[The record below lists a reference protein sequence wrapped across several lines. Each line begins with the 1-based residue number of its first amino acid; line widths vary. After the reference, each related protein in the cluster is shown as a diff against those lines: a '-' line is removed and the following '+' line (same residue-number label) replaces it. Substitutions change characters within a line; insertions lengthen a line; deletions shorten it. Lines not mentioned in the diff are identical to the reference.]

1 MLVCLLQV
9 SLAIASTFNLRVE
22 VTPHGAGTL
31 NISGGTYEEGSK
43 VNLRTSGNT
52 GYVFKGW
59 YEGETLLSSSK
70 KFDYTMPSEDVMVQ
84 ARYEYDPTVP
94 GNPAMPDTTTYYSFT
109 AQISPIGAG
118 SLNTTKGKYAAGT
131 SINLKASSNTGYQ
144 FIGWQ
149 NEKEETLSTS
159 TSFKYTMPNYDSQL
173 TALYV
178 FDPSVPANPDSM
190 ATLYTVTV
198 ACKPVGSGTFNTTSA
213 TVEEGGSIRL
223 YAYTNTGYNFLRWE
237 NEAGETISTAQNF
250 YYVIPHGNSKVYG
263 IFEYDPAV
271 PGNPVKNYWNK
282 ELGEVIVDDFTA
294 GSLGSAVSAVID
306 GSNRNDV
313 AMITVAGRMNDKDF
327 GIANNYTNCTLLDLS
342 RVSGITQVPSYAFDY
357 TNLESVYLPA
367 TIEKIGYRAFYEC
380 KQLSSLTVYAMMPPS
395 LENDVFTNVPDG
407 LVVYVPASAIT
418 QYQDAAGWKDFTI
431 LPIQE
436 DIRSLSVSL
445 PEGTNAS
452 DYAQMWLELTNT
464 KSGQRMHYI
473 MTEREVYSF
482 ANIIRNTSWN
492 VTLRNERGD
501 VFGKIDNV
509 EVKDEDVSVTFA
521 SLSKPQTVTLS
532 VLAPD
537 GQDVTGQTQV
547 TWTDGSGNYLSQGA
561 SLAGLP
567 IGYQASYSMV
577 LSQDLALAYETPL
590 LTDYVVTDGNNNVT
604 CRLTAIPQVQISGK
618 VKDVATG
625 LPLSGATVSAS
636 QTFGGKYSK
645 TVNAKTDGN
654 GTFTLAVA
662 KVPTSIAFAA
672 SDYIS
677 QTRDMLESE
686 LGEVN
691 ELEDVQLKS
700 IAGAT
705 ISVEFTYKT
714 VEGETQNWYR
724 DYQNVNYT
732 LYNIKKQRAI
742 SQFNVQY
749 PQIVLLEEVDD
760 GDGLRLTVTSRTN
773 AFKPVEA
780 IATIADQKASVIFDI
795 VELGKIQATFASTG
809 NTSVVGSLYDAAG
822 KLIKTYDY
830 SEASLTIS
838 DLADGRYTLV
848 SMGSSRLFNTI
859 YDLLQLPQTGL
870 AEGADYVQNVVE
882 VKSGQ
887 VSAVSINEVPTL
899 DESKLYYTG
908 DNTSFTVNKPSIVA
922 GNYLTLTG
930 RIDFKQA
937 YATSVSNVQMII
949 DLPESCEFV
958 ENSVIVGNQ
967 VGSYTLIDKRII
979 IPMNRFTD
987 RVRFCVIPTLGGEY
1001 APNAFAQFDLN
1012 GGTVMQPIGSAHYT
1026 AKDLSITVPSTVAK
1040 TTIAVSGTA
1049 IGTSIV
1055 DIYDNGVLIGQT
1067 SSLANGLW
1075 TATCELAD
1083 AYNLSNH
1090 NINAQVTTKSGLVL
1104 KTETMSCVY
1113 DRNAIQ
1119 VSTVTM
1125 INTAH
1130 TSANLDL
1137 HDYVTVFDFQ
1147 NPPTSIPAYWYW
1159 PSYPDFTF
1167 IVDFTNNDSTI
1178 VNDVVLYVYCDN
1190 GNVVPLYPT
1199 YDAKQDKWVVK
1210 GKFDSFSLPT
1220 NVSVDF
1226 TCNTKTY
1233 LDAQKIAHAGDDFKE
1248 VSANYFEAMKKLRE
1262 LLSSFSEMTEDDY
1275 QQLCEAMEID
1285 YDSPGSLIDDDDVDF
1300 TGWTQ
1305 EQIDAY
1311 LDKEAQEMRAELDG
1325 MMEQMALYD
1334 KWFEMPKQ
1342 LEQVFGDGA
1351 TYSIGDCSGLSP
1363 EQLVADGYVPIETTE
1378 GTFVYLLTSDEEVT
1392 LVVFEEDL
1400 RISVRMPQTAVARLR
1415 ALTRAP
1421 IPDTFSEV
1429 YGWIAQA
1436 RELVN
1441 TLYQDFL
1448 RRMMIPE
1455 QLLNDQITKLEK
1467 YIARCERY
1475 LAMCDYGSNRWK
1487 YWDQIIKDTKV
1498 TLATTRT
1505 VLRYARPLLRIL
1517 TRCIPVADYLM
1528 TLNDCYA
1535 TAEELLGIYASIPE
1549 PCPDDQSNAN
1559 WCKAEDIG
1567 ILLVVG
1573 GMALTDVVAE
1583 ISGDIEIIT
1592 GAASSVATGGASL
1605 AVTGWGLVKK
1615 IAAQVGKC
1623 CINLLAQKVGI
1634 KHLRNKVNKLKCKN
1648 PEPPKPPL
1656 PPCPNVPNVK
1666 DPSGYVY
1673 EGVSSNRIA
1682 GVTATAYYKE
1692 TVEDMYGDLHEN
1704 IVKWDASEYAQENP
1718 LFTDEYGM
1726 YAWDVP
1732 NGLWQV
1738 KFEKEGYET
1747 TYSEWLPVPPPQLD
1761 INIAMKQN
1769 VQPNVKLARAFED
1782 AVEVEFDKYMMPE
1795 LLTTDNIAVIQNGSP
1810 VEGTIEL
1817 LNSEAATEGSE
1828 ETFASKV
1835 RFNAA
1840 QPFTEQEITLT
1851 VNNRVKSYAG
1861 IRMQDSYQQSFTIE
1875 QEIRQIA
1882 CESQMA
1888 VDYGKNARFTVSVL
1902 PASASRGKVLTVKT
1916 SSPMILGVETEQVVI
1931 NNDGSAEIVVSGELP
1946 GTAALT
1952 FSVEGSDKTATT
1964 IANIEM
1970 SAGSVATPTAD
1981 IASGTLLNVG
1991 SKIELSSETDGATIY
2006 YTTDGSCPCD
2016 EATRLEYSEPIVI
2029 TRGVVIKAIAV
2040 KNGMDDSEV
2049 AEFTYGL
2056 IGDANGDGVVDV
2068 ADVVAVVNKILN
2080 KASGNFNEAAANVN
2094 GDEGIDVADVVGIV
2108 NIILGKR
2115 TSARGE
2121 KTDVVMTD
2129 NDRVSLCNLEDG
2141 SLSLCLENE
2150 GSYVA
2155 AQFDIRLSDGQQLE
2169 GISLN
2174 NGRAD
2179 GHCLT
2184 YSQVE
2189 PNLWRVLIYSM
2200 DGAAL
2205 RGNDGELLNIRV
2217 IGSVSIGQIF
2227 FVMPDMGK
2235 RQFSPLDSQ
2244 LTGIGSYGIL
2254 QSPADVYSTDGRLV
2268 KKQATS
2274 LRGLPKGVYI
2284 IRGQKFVNW

>member
-1 MLVCLLQV
+1 MKYIQPRLLSMTFALLSFLLMQSALTAEAQDHQLNV
-9 SLAIASTFNLRVE
+9 TAKPAIAGSFNQHAATLAAGESIHLYAYANSSFTFVNWVDE
-22 VTPHGAGTL
+22 KGTV
-31 NISGGTYEEGSK
+31 ISEQMDFT
-43 VNLRTSGNT
+43 
-52 GYVFKGW
+52 
-59 YEGETLLSSSK
+59 
-70 KFDYTMPSEDVMVQ
+70 YTMPERDVQ
-84 ARYEYDPTVP
+84 LTATYEYNPANP
-94 GNPAMPDTTTYYSFT
+94 GNPAT
-109 AQISPIGAG
+109 
-118 SLNTTKGKYAAGT
+118 
-131 SINLKASSNTGYQ
+131 
-144 FIGWQ
+144 
-149 NEKEETLSTS
+149 
-159 TSFKYTMPNYDSQL
+159 
-173 TALYV
+173 
-178 FDPSVPANPDSM
+178 
-190 ATLYTVTV
+190 
-198 ACKPVGSGTFNTTSA
+198 
-213 TVEEGGSIRL
+213 
-223 YAYTNTGYNFLRWE
+223 
-237 NEAGETISTAQNF
+237 
-250 YYVIPHGNSKVYG
+250 
-263 IFEYDPAV
+263 
-271 PGNPVKNYWNK
+271 NYWNK
-282 ELGEVIVDDFTA
+282 ELGEVIVDDFKPGQLQTA
-294 GSLGSAVSAVID
+294 VMNAIGN
-306 GSNRNDV
+306 SNTTDV
-313 AMITVAGRMNDKDF
+313 AMITVAGVMNSNDF
-327 GIANNYTNCTLLDLS
+327 GIVNNCTNCSLLDLS
-342 RVSGITQVPSYAFDY
+342 RVSGITQVPSYAFDC

-380 KQLSSLTVYAMMPPS
+380 KQLSSLIIYAMMPPA
-395 LENDVFTNVPDG
+395 LENNVFTNVPDG

-418 QYQDAAGWKDFTI
+418 QYQETAGWKDFTI

-436 DIRSLSVSL
+436 DIRSISVSL
-445 PEGTNAS
+445 PEGSNAS

-464 KSGQRMHYI
+464 KSGQRMHYV
-473 MTEREVYSF
+473 MTSRTLYSF

-501 VFGKIDNV
+501 VFGQIDNV

-532 VLAPD
+532 VVTPD

-547 TWTDGSGNYLSQGA
+547 TWTDASGNYLSQGV

-567 IGYQASYSMV
+567 IGCQASYSMV

-705 ISVEFTYKT
+705 ISVEFAYTT
-714 VEGETQNWYR
+714 VEGETQNWYS

-760 GDGLRLTVTSRTN
+760 GDELRLTVTSRTN
-773 AFKPVEA
+773 AFNPVDA
-780 IATIADQKASVIFDI
+780 TATIADQKASVTIGI
-795 VELGKIQATFASTG
+795 VELGKIQASFASTG
-809 NTSVVGSLYDAAG
+809 NASVVGSLYDAAG

-830 SEASLTIS
+830 SGASLIIS
-838 DLADGRYTLV
+838 DLADGQYTLV

-859 YDLLQLPQTGL
+859 YDLSQLPQTGL
-870 AEGADYVQNVVE
+870 AEGTDYVQNVVE

-887 VSAVSINEVPTL
+887 ISAISINEVPTL

-930 RIDFKQA
+930 RIDFKPA
-937 YATSVSNVQMII
+937 YATSVSNVQMVV
-949 DLPESCEFV
+949 DLPENCSFIEY
-958 ENSVIVGNQ
+958 SVMVGN
-967 VGSYTLIDKRII
+967 SISAYTLDGNQLT
-979 IPMNRFTD
+979 IPMPRYTD
-987 RVRFCVIPTLGGEY
+987 RVRFCVIPTAGGEY
-1001 APNAFAQFDLN
+1001 APSAFVQFDLD
-1012 GGTVMQPIGSAHYT
+1012 GETVTQPIGSANYI
-1026 AKDLSITVPSTVAK
+1026 AKDLTISVPSTVAK
-1040 TTIAVSGTA
+1040 TSIPISGTA
-1049 IGTSIV
+1049 IGTSNIE
-1055 DIYDNGVLIGQT
+1055 IYDNGVLIGQT
-1067 SSLANGLW
+1067 TSLANGTW
-1075 TATCELAD
+1075 ATTCELNEP
-1083 AYNLSNH
+1083 YNLSTH
-1090 NINAQVTTKSGLVL
+1090 NIYTKVTTKQGIGLQSESKAV
-1104 KTETMSCVY
+1104 TY
-1113 DRNAIQ
+1113 DMNAVQ
-1119 VSTVTM
+1119 VSKVTM
-1125 INTAH
+1125 YHYNPEMRKTFE
-1130 TSANLDL
+1130 S
-1137 HDYVTVFDFQ
+1137 VFDFQ
-1147 NPPTSIPAYWYW
+1147 NPSSKPNQWTVY
-1159 PSYPDFTF
+1159 YPKKLFTYT
-1167 IVDFTNNDSTI
+1167 VDFTNNSPEK
-1178 VNDVVLYVYCDN
+1178 VSNVVLYVHSAD
-1190 GNVVPLYPT
+1190 GQIVKLYPK
-1199 YDAKQDKWVVK
+1199 YDEKKDIWTADLDMGSSPGAYYPV
-1210 GKFDSFSLPT
+1210 
-1220 NVSVDF
+1220 NVSVDYYSSIEKKADRNRVNTIIEGCNKIIEPDITIQTLSNKISSTEDIEESSTLFQSLYSHLGIQESESNSTDINIKVFLDGIEWSNEESNFSAGVLNLEDEDGNDYEMKCLPLSDSGIQDEEFSTFISIPLTDDTFIQIRVEEGKIEIVDVKNNLYYSYFSNLNVYNLARTTRSSVKDEFF
-1226 TCNTKTY
+1226 TKLSQYRTTANAIRENFNHNPLFKGVREFFNRGLIKKLADLKTCQDIRHAY
-1233 LDAQKIAHAGDDFKE
+1233 CSNKLSLEQLEQLDLHKLVETETRLAKE
-1248 VSANYFEAMKKLRE
+1248 VGNIQEALNVLGALFKVLNAAAILNDIGIAWDSLTEWDEIISNIEKLDCPGMDELANKAKGYKKKVAIGYLANIGSNIAVLCGVDKMLASAVVAQMGVAAEAGAAVAAQAVAAIG
-1262 LLSSFSEMTEDDY
+1262 LLINDITLLQGGYTQKMDIEWKWDIRSKIPGLKCNPDPDLNLGNTGGGGHISG
-1275 QQLCEAMEID
+1275 
-1285 YDSPGSLIDDDDVDF
+1285 SPDDDV
-1300 TGWTQ
+1300 
-1305 EQIDAY
+1305 QI
-1311 LDKEAQEMRAELDG
+1311 
-1325 MMEQMALYD
+1325 
-1334 KWFEMPKQ
+1334 
-1342 LEQVFGDGA
+1342 
-1351 TYSIGDCSGLSP
+1351 
-1363 EQLVADGYVPIETTE
+1363 
-1378 GTFVYLLTSDEEVT
+1378 
-1392 LVVFEEDL
+1392 
-1400 RISVRMPQTAVARLR
+1400 
-1415 ALTRAP
+1415 
-1421 IPDTFSEV
+1421 
-1429 YGWIAQA
+1429 
-1436 RELVN
+1436 
-1441 TLYQDFL
+1441 
-1448 RRMMIPE
+1448 
-1455 QLLNDQITKLEK
+1455 
-1467 YIARCERY
+1467 
-1475 LAMCDYGSNRWK
+1475 
-1487 YWDQIIKDTKV
+1487 
-1498 TLATTRT
+1498 
-1505 VLRYARPLLRIL
+1505 
-1517 TRCIPVADYLM
+1517 
-1528 TLNDCYA
+1528 
-1535 TAEELLGIYASIPE
+1535 
-1549 PCPDDQSNAN
+1549 
-1559 WCKAEDIG
+1559 
-1567 ILLVVG
+1567 
-1573 GMALTDVVAE
+1573 
-1583 ISGDIEIIT
+1583 
-1592 GAASSVATGGASL
+1592 
-1605 AVTGWGLVKK
+1605 
-1615 IAAQVGKC
+1615 
-1623 CINLLAQKVGI
+1623 
-1634 KHLRNKVNKLKCKN
+1634 
-1648 PEPPKPPL
+1648 
-1656 PPCPNVPNVK
+1656 

-1673 EGVSSNRIA
+1673 EGVSSNRVEGA
-1682 GVTATAYYKE
+1682 TATVFYKE
-1692 TVEDMYGDLHEN
+1692 QEEDMYGDLHEN
-1704 IVKWDASEYAQENP
+1704 VVKWDASEYAQENP
-1718 LFTDEYGM
+1718 LFTDENGY
-1726 YAWDVP
+1726 YRWDVP
-1732 NGLWQV
+1732 QGLWQV

-1747 TYSEWLPVPPPQLD
+1747 AYSEWLPVPPPQLD
-1761 INIAMKQN
+1761 INIEMRQSKQ
-1769 VQPNVKLARAFED
+1769 PEVKAARAFED

-1795 LLTTDNIAVIQNGSP
+1795 LLTTENISVMQNGIP
-1810 VEGTIEL
+1810 VEGCIEL

-1931 NNDGSAEIVVSGELP
+1931 DNDGKAEITISGELP

-1970 SAGSVATPTAD
+1970 SAGSVTTPTAD
-1981 IASGTLLNVG
+1981 IASGTLLNIG

-2184 YSQVE
+2184 YS
-2189 PNLWRVLIYSM
+2189 
-2200 DGAAL
+2200 
-2205 RGNDGELLNIRV
+2205 
-2217 IGSVSIGQIF
+2217 
-2227 FVMPDMGK
+2227 
-2235 RQFSPLDSQ
+2235 
-2244 LTGIGSYGIL
+2244 
-2254 QSPADVYSTDGRLV
+2254 
-2268 KKQATS
+2268 
-2274 LRGLPKGVYI
+2274 
-2284 IRGQKFVNW
+2284 